1 MPCRRRTLVLSP
13 PRARERLFPEQEEE
27 DVEDVEEKNRS
38 RDRARLGEAGR
49 EKGGERVNVTDRTF
63 LGLPSLAAEGQSGL
77 LQ

>member
-27 DVEDVEEKNRS
+27 EEDVEEKNRS

>member
-1 MPCRRRTLVLSP
+1 MPCRRRTLVLLP
-13 PRARERLFPEQEEE
+13 PRARERLFPEQEE
-27 DVEDVEEKNRS
+27 EDVEEKNRS